1 MRDINREWC
10 VWYDGGRA
18 VPTQFRMRRL
28 WQAVHRRW
36 AWLHLGKMQR
46 RYVSYV
52 EGVSKMVWGKY
63 NESRA
68 IQLRDFVLV
77 TKFPK
82 GDGRRCGDIERV
94 DAALHRNSGHV
105 VGLSQ
110 DGVAQAV
117 AFRAQ

>member
-1 MRDINREWC
+1 MVCGGTME
-10 VWYDGGRA
+10 GGR
-18 VPTQFRMRRL
+18 FRHNSRCADSGRMSTEDGRGC
-28 WQAVHRRW
+28 V
-36 AWLHLGKMQR
+36 LGKSGDDTW
-46 RYVSYV
+46 V
-52 EGVSKMVWGKY
+52 VSKMVWGIY
-63 NESRA
+63 IESRA
-68 IQLRDFVLV
+68 IQLRAFVLV

-117 AFRAQ
+117 AFRAQEDGHTVK